1 MMGNHA
7 KMPCE
12 GQLKAVLAISPFIAT
27 LCPGKTAGFLSFITF
42 QVPFTIVV
50 KAFQA
55 ALEFINAHLQQCDQV
70 TTVLRTVGFWL
81 IVC

>member
-1 MMGNHA
+1 MRRAAQSSFDNFAFH
-7 KMPCE
+7 CN
-12 GQLKAVLAISPFIAT
+12 II
-27 LCPGKTAGFLSFITF
+27 CPGKTAGFLSFITF

-70 TTVLRTVGFWL
+70 TSVLRTVDFWL